1 MALGFIKKVFTFRHD
16 MPGFDQPPAEL
27 LPSEVDPDYA
37 DLDPAWRAA

>member
-1 MALGFIKKVFTFRHD
+1 MAESALAQEAG
-16 MPGFDQPPAEL
+16 GEL